1 MSRTAKKKEEQG
13 ADFKNDE
20 QENEDDVEEGCEQ
33 EEVVHRPILL

>member
-1 MSRTAKKKEEQG
+1 VEQG
-13 ADFKNDE
+13 VDFENDE